1 MLRTLPNSKPYIALS
16 SSLTCSPTSP
26 LLPQQMR
33 KDPYWDP
40 QPYFLGSVVAMVQA
54 TRMLRAE
61 APRGLRNIPIFIIQV
76 RGEGGSRRHRVR

>member
-1 MLRTLPNSKPYIALS
+1 
-16 SSLTCSPTSP
+16 
-26 LLPQQMR
+26 MR

-76 RGEGGSRRHRVR
+76 RGEGGARRGRGAKGGRREGAQRLLRCR

>member
-1 MLRTLPNSKPYIALS
+1 MRRDPYWDPQPYLRCPESHCS
-16 SSLTCSPTSP
+16 SSHTSP

-61 APRGLRNIPIFIIQV
+61 APKGLRNIPIFIIQV
-76 RGEGGSRRHRVR
+76 IDLFYAGGG